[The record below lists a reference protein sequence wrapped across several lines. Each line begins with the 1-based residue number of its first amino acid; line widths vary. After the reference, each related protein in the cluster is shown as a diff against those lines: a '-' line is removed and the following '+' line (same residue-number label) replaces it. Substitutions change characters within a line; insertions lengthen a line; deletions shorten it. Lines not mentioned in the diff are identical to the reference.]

1 MQLKTSRFQR
11 VDRILCTRDFHRL
24 VKSGNRRTLESFI
37 VIITSKS
44 KVTVQDTD
52 EKRNRLGVTVS
63 KWVGNA
69 VVRNRVKRHIREWF
83 RHARGEL
90 PERSD
95 IVVIARRGA
104 RDLSGCEVRAV
115 LDSAIGRP
123 RTRGSLLND
132 NRVPT
137 ARFGTRIGLQVLR
150 LYQVSL
156 SRSFGPVCRFEPSCS
171 HYAAEAIEQFGL
183 ARGFWLALRRMAR
196 CHPLGGSGYDPVPGR
211 VGNGP

>member
-1 MQLKTSRFQR
+1 MQLETGRFQQADR
-11 VDRILCTRDFHRL
+11 VLCTQDFQRL
-24 VKSGNRRTLESFI
+24 MKSGNRRTLETFI
-37 VIITSKS
+37 VIITSES
-44 KVTVQDTD
+44 KANAQDTD

-63 KWVGNA
+63 KRVGNA

-90 PERSD
+90 PEESD

-104 RDLSGCEVRAV
+104 RDLSGREIHVV

-123 RTRGSLLND
+123 QTQGSLLND
-132 NRVPT
+132 DRVPT
-137 ARFGTRIGLQVLR
+137 ARFGTRIGLQLLR

-171 HYAAEAIEQFGL
+171 CYAAEAIEQFGL
-183 ARGFWLALRRMAR
+183 AWGFWLAVRRMAR

-211 VGNGP
+211 VGDGP